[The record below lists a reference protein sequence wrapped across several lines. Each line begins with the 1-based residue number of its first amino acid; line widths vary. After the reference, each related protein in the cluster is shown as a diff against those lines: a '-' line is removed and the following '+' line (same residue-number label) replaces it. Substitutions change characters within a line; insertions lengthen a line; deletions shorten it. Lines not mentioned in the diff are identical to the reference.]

1 MRYLSRKL
9 KALSNEKRLEI
20 MKMMLNN
27 QKLTVA
33 QINDKLKIS
42 FGGTSKHLS
51 ILESAGFIR
60 HSKNGL
66 FVFYTS
72 NFKNQ
77 NKPTQQAL
85 KFLKIILN
93 IEK

>member
-1 MRYLSRKL
+1 MRQLSRKF
-9 KALSNEKRLEI
+9 KALANEKRLKV

-27 QKLTVA
+27 QKLTVEE
-33 QINDKLKIS
+33 ITDKLKIS
-42 FGGTSKHLS
+42 FGGTSKLLS

-66 FVFYTS
+66 FVYYSS

-77 NKPTQQAL
+77 NKSTQQAL
-85 KFLKIILN
+85 KFLKTILN
-93 IEK
+93 IK